1 MNRKFFSLSLVIPA
15 AFWMAAC
22 SDSEIS
28 SSDIST
34 ITQSIF
40 IVPEGYTGEPYNRSY
55 TSDEFYVNVN
65 EKIRICGVYS
75 IDGKYVSTEKAMPY
89 YNTHKWTIDNEEN
102 HGSSVYYSFSNAG
115 IHNVT
120 FETVDH
126 LGDTLVSRAKI
137 YVNTPAKVT
146 LLSPAN
152 NYNQVDGDNED
163 GLELAWSVYGVDS
176 WETASCILYA
186 GYDINS
192 VWNSPLGKADC
203 FQSINLTGKL
213 DLYKN
218 NVIDSSSKSTNNT
231 TIYWGIKATTESKE
245 GYNDQAFSDI
255 FSFSTKLHNEGDA
268 IIQIP
273 VSCLYSQFPEKFQ
286 LTGIFI
292 SSAGDTLSAMS
303 TSNSI
308 IQETLPPQSNL
319 KVLVC
324 DDIRKEYGCDSIIV
338 DLAPSTKTITDTL
351 FLRDR
356 TKPNM
361 IPVETELHTIS
372 AIRFYILDNGSGI
385 NASKVQAVMNGDTL
399 ETKFEDNI
407 LSFENT
413 CQKECNLII
422 SAEDYARNKVP
433 EVYWKIKVNKTGT
446 SISGPY
452 ARMEDNE

>member
-126 LGDTLVSRAKI
+126 LGDTLVSHAKI

-152 NYNQVDGDNED
+152 NYNQVDGDNEN

-203 FQSINLTGKL
+203 FQSINLTG
-213 DLYKN
+213 
-218 NVIDSSSKSTNNT
+218 
-231 TIYWGIKATTESKE
+231 GKAVTAV
-245 GYNDQAFSDI
+245 GA
-255 FSFSTKLHNEGDA
+255 
-268 IIQIP
+268 
-273 VSCLYSQFPEKFQ
+273 
-286 LTGIFI
+286 
-292 SSAGDTLSAMS
+292 LSAY
-303 TSNSI
+303 
-308 IQETLPPQSNL
+308 L
-319 KVLVC
+319 
-324 DDIRKEYGCDSIIV
+324 
-338 DLAPSTKTITDTL
+338 
-351 FLRDR
+351 
-356 TKPNM
+356 
-361 IPVETELHTIS
+361 TEAELLC
-372 AIRFYILDNGSGI
+372 YKKGI
-385 NASKVQAVMNGDTL
+385 
-399 ETKFEDNI
+399 
-407 LSFENT
+407 
-413 CQKECNLII
+413 
-422 SAEDYARNKVP
+422 Y
-433 EVYWKIKVNKTGT
+433 
-446 SISGPY
+446 SIS
-452 ARMEDNE
+452 